1 MGGKTSTS
9 TQSVA
14 IPPEVLARYNAVN
27 ARAEDVAQT
36 PFQQYGGQFVAGLTP
51 VQQQGVQQA
60 SSAATLAQ
68 PYYGMGAGLTLAG
81 AQDVGALTQGQIG
94 YYQNPYTQAVAA
106 PTYQALR
113 QQQQQEMAGQTANA
127 IRSGA
132 FGGDRAGLVAANLAR
147 QQQLGTAQALA
158 PIYQQGYQQA
168 VQTAQGQQGVVAQD
182 LQRRLSAGQQIA
194 GLGTGAQAA
203 ALQGAQG
210 ALQAG
215 TAEQQT
221 QQADLTARYQQF
233 LQERGY
239 PFQTAQFLANIAMG
253 TGALSGSTTTT
264 TQPQSFFSDRRLK
277 HDIKKIGETKDGLPI
292 YSFKY
297 NGSDQTQIGLMAQD
311 VEKKKP
317 EAVGLAGGYKTVDY
331 EKATEDSGRKHRD
344 LGGAT
349 FEDSDPNSMGG
360 AVNLGNAGEAFAR
373 GGYRDGGGLVGD
385 VDLQSILASQKN
397 FLGPYAQ
404 GGLYG
409 GQQGQGVGG
418 GKSYVPQASL
428 PVARLVTA
436 GSAPTPRKSVMQ
448 ETLGGLGEVG
458 KAGETL
464 GGVYDFGER
473 VAVGAPA
480 VTKDGKTVSE
490 AKSGFFGTAGK
501 YDPKKGWLGIGA
513 ATGGAIGRHHYAAG
527 GEDDSDPTT
536 GQSVT
541 NPGGVLGGVLENQEK
556 QKQQQPKLATPGSP
570 GQAPPGLGGQ
580 LLGAASTIGS
590 AAKGAEMLGKGA
602 SWLSTNIPEFLAPLM
617 LASNGGVVP
626 HRHGYATDA
635 NVPVEGETEE
645 RPVRAEGLSGTLS
658 KYLPSQVEKRDGK
671 YVEDLDYKR
680 TLIPLLTGLGAM
692 ASSPSRYLGAA
703 ALQGLGAGAQSYAN
717 LDKQIAD
724 IKKTEIESEAKRAE
738 IVRGNF
744 FVENGVGL
752 VRYIKPNGE
761 YGVMEAID
769 YLDNPQ
775 GVQLDPLSE
784 KRLLE
789 YKRRTATP
797 EAKPAAQPAATTVA
811 GQPAPPVAPA
821 APEIK
826 PSETVVRPP
835 EEIPAAKP
843 KPEVKP
849 EEDQAPP
856 PAVRLSPELSA
867 KALQTARALNRSG
880 PAASERQPDVF
891 TPAMAAAES
900 AQNARPQLSSLAN
913 SLAASPRT
921 ESALASG
928 RAQEVVQPLVGIA
941 NNISAMFGLPSPVS
955 REAFAD
961 AESVKKSLT
970 QFAGELQKS
979 GNMTAYSAFNE
990 MINAIP
996 NNLNSPE
1003 AQAKMLADIMAIN
1016 QRMVD
1021 RGQFFM
1027 QWREAAEGPKQRFI
1041 KEAPRSGRDAD
1052 AAFNREFQSRYP
1064 DEKKALVRMYNEG
1077 PANMKND
1084 QGRQMSW
1091 YEFLYKHG
1099 SELSQAQKNQ
1109 ISKQLGAPNI
1119 MRYFGLG
1126 Q

>member
-1 MGGKTSTS
+1 
-9 TQSVA
+9 
-14 IPPEVLARYNAVN
+14 
-27 ARAEDVAQT
+27 
-36 PFQQYGGQFVAGLTP
+36 
-51 VQQQGVQQA
+51 
-60 SSAATLAQ
+60 
-68 PYYGMGAGLTLAG
+68 
-81 AQDVGALTQGQIG
+81 
-94 YYQNPYTQAVAA
+94 
-106 PTYQALR
+106 
-113 QQQQQEMAGQTANA
+113 
-127 IRSGA
+127 
-132 FGGDRAGLVAANLAR
+132 
-147 QQQLGTAQALA
+147 
-158 PIYQQGYQQA
+158 
-168 VQTAQGQQGVVAQD
+168 
-182 LQRRLSAGQQIA
+182 
-194 GLGTGAQAA
+194 
-203 ALQGAQG
+203 
-210 ALQAG
+210 
-215 TAEQQT
+215 
-221 QQADLTARYQQF
+221 
-233 LQERGY
+233 
-239 PFQTAQFLANIAMG
+239 MG

-311 VEKKKP
+311 VEKKRP
-317 EAVGLAGGYKTVDY
+317 EAVGLAAGFKTVDY
-331 EKATEDSGRKHRD
+331 EKATEGSDRKHRD

-373 GGYRDGGGLVGD
+373 GGYRDGGGLLSD
-385 VDLQSILASQKN
+385 VDLQSILSAQKN

-448 ETLGGLGEVG
+448 ETLGGLGDVG
-458 KAGETL
+458 KAGEAL
-464 GGVYDFGER
+464 SGAYDVGKR
-473 VAVGAPA
+473 GLIGSAAVM
-480 VTKDGKTVSE
+480 KDGREVSGATRGILGKGGE
-490 AKSGFFGTAGK
+490 LDTSKGLLGSLGFGQ
-501 YDPKKGWLGIGA
+501 GA

-541 NPGGVLGGVLENQEK
+541 NPGGVLGGVLETQEK

-580 LLGAASTIGS
+580 LLSAASTIGG
-590 AAKGAEMLGKGA
+590 AAKGAQMLGQGA
-602 SWLSTNIPEFLAPLM
+602 SWLGEALPALFLAH
-617 LASNGGVVP
+617 GGVAG
-626 HRHGYATDA
+626 RHGYATDA

-692 ASSPSRYLGAA
+692 AASPSRYLGAA

-724 IKKTEIESEAKRAE
+724 IKKSEIESEAKRAE
-738 IVRGNF
+738 MVSGSFFTDSADRGF
-744 FVENGVGL
+744 
-752 VRYIKPNGE
+752 VRYVKPNGE
-761 YGVMEAID
+761 FGVMS
-769 YLDNPQ
+769 LDEWQNNPNA
-775 GVQLDPLSE
+775 VQLDPVSA
-784 KRLLE
+784 KRLIE
-789 YKRRTATP
+789 YKRRTAAP
-797 EAKPAAQPAATTVA
+797 EAKPAAQPAATPVA

-849 EEDQAPP
+849 EEDQAPA
-856 PAVRLSPELSA
+856 PAIRLSPEMA
-867 KALQTARALNRSG
+867 KKATETSRALFNAGRT
-880 PAASERQPDVF
+880 AAERQPDVF

-955 REAFAD
+955 REAYAD
-961 AESVKKSLT
+961 AETVKKSLT
-970 QFAGELQKS
+970 QFAGELAKS
-979 GNMTAYSAFNE
+979 GNQSAYAAFNE

-1021 RGQFFM
+1021 RGQFFT
-1027 QWREAAEGPKQRFI
+1027 QWREAAEGPNKRYIAQ
-1041 KEAPRSGRDAD
+1041 APRSGRDAD
-1052 AAFNREFQSRYP
+1052 AAFNKEFQARYP
-1064 DEKKALVRMYNEG
+1064 EEKKALVRMFNEG
-1077 PANMKND
+1077 PSNMKND

-1099 SELSQAQKNQ
+1099 SELNQAQKNQ